1 MAKETYVARGTI
13 KFGAPDGSTIYFN
26 DGDVITDMT
35 DAQVLELRQIGSAIP
50 KSVWDAL
57 FGAETALAEAQAAQE
72 AANVEA
78 QQQQAKIVA
87 TPQRALAEAQQ
98 RALQQNVK
106 SSAPLLPQEVG
117 QAEPQE
123 VGQAEPQAVV
133 EVPVAPKAEP
143 PKAEPPKAESPK
155 AEPKSGPQVRA
166 KSAGTKE

>member
-117 QAEPQE
+117 QAEPQ
-123 VGQAEPQAVV
+123 AVV
-133 EVPVAPKAEP
+133 EVPVA